1 MSVGDTTNILLVDD
15 RPENLRALEA
25 VLEEL
30 GQNLIKAGSAEEALR
45 FLLEEDCAVILL
57 DVHMPDIDGFR
68 TAELIRRRQKTQHI
82 PIVFMSAF
90 RKDERSIEEGYA
102 VGAVDY
108 IVKPFD
114 PDILKAKVSAFVDIA
129 LNTKHLEAEIER
141 RTRAEEE
148 VRRLNQELE
157 RRVAERTSEIQS
169 LLEGRRAEE
178 HRAII
183 LQERNRIAQEIH
195 DTLAQGFTGIAIQL
209 EAASALLD
217 QTPLQAR
224 GHIDRAQQ
232 LARQSLAEARRSVLA
247 LRPGIL
253 DTEDLPGAFRH
264 LVEEVAAGAPA
275 RVELQIQGQPRN
287 LSTEMDAEL
296 LRIGQEA
303 LTNALNHAKAS
314 RIVVALTFE
323 RDSVSLQ
330 VKDNGMGFDPAAKPF
345 RERLGLTGMRERV
358 ERLGG
363 EFQMSS
369 RPNRGV
375 VIEARIPLAQR
386 LAEAA

>member
-1 MSVGDTTNILLVDD
+1 MVEDTTNILMVDD

-30 GQNLIKAGSAEEALR
+30 GQNLVRAASAEEALR

-57 DVHMPDIDGFR
+57 DVHMPNVDGFR
-68 TAELIRRRQKTQHI
+68 TAEMIRSREKTQHI

-90 RKDERSIEEGYA
+90 HKDERSIEEGYA
-102 VGAVDY
+102 VGAIDY

-114 PDILKAKVSAFVDIA
+114 PDILKAKVAAFVDIA

-141 RTRAEEE
+141 RTRAESE
-148 VRRLNQELE
+148 VRRLNHELE
-157 RRVAERTSEIQS
+157 RRVAERPREIQT

-209 EAASALLD
+209 EAASALLEKV
-217 QTPLQAR
+217 PREAR
-224 GHIDRAQQ
+224 GHIDRAQG
-232 LARQSLAEARRSVLA
+232 LARRSLAEARRSVLA

-253 DTEDLPGAFRH
+253 DIEDLPGAFRH
-264 LVEEVAAGAPA
+264 LVVEVAAGAPS
-275 RVELQIQGQPRN
+275 RVELQVKGEPFN
-287 LSTEMDAEL
+287 LPSEVDAEL
-296 LRIGQEA
+296 LRFGQEA
-303 LTNALNHAKAS
+303 LTNALNHARATK
-314 RIVVALTFE
+314 IVVTLAFE
-323 RDSVSLQ
+323 DVSVSLK
-330 VKDNGMGFDPAAKPF
+330 VRDNGIGFDPAAKPF
-345 RERLGLTGMRERV
+345 RERLGLSGMRERV
-358 ERLGG
+358 KRLGG
-363 EFQMSS
+363 DFRLSS
-369 RPNRGV
+369 RPDRGV
-375 VIEARIPLAQR
+375 VVEATIPLAQE

>member
-1 MSVGDTTNILLVDD
+1 MNVEDTTNILLVDD

-25 VLEEL
+25 VLEGL
-30 GQNLIKAGSAEEALR
+30 GQNLIKVGSAKEALR
-45 FLLEEDCAVILL
+45 FLLDEDCAVILL
-57 DVHMPDIDGFR
+57 DVHMPEIDGFR
-68 TAELIRRRQKTQHI
+68 TAEMIRSREKTQHI

-90 RKDERSIEEGYA
+90 RKDDRSIEEGYA

-114 PDILKAKVSAFVDIA
+114 PDILKAKVSTFVDIA
-129 LNTKHLEAEIER
+129 LNTKNLEAEIER

-148 VRRLNQELE
+148 VRRLNRELE
-157 RRVAERTSEIQS
+157 RRVAERTREIQS
-169 LLEGRRAEE
+169 LHEGRRAEE

-217 QTPLQAR
+217 KTPRDAR
-224 GHIDRAQQ
+224 GHIDRAQG

-253 DTEDLPGAFRH
+253 DIEDLPGAFRH

-275 RVELQIQGQPRN
+275 RVELQVKGEPIN
-287 LSTEMDAEL
+287 LPSETDAEL

-303 LTNALNHAKAS
+303 LTNALNHSRAS
-314 RIVVALTFE
+314 KIVVALTFE
-323 RDSVSLQ
+323 ECLVSLRIR
-330 VKDNGMGFDPAAKPF
+330 DNGIGFDPTAKPF
-345 RERLGLTGMRERV
+345 RERLGLSGMRERV

-363 EFQMSS
+363 ELRIST

-375 VIEARIPLAQR
+375 VVEARVPLGLP